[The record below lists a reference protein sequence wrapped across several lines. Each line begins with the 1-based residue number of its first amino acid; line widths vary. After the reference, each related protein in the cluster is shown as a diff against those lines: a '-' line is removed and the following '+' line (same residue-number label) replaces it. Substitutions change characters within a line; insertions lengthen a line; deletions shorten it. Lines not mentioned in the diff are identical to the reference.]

1 MTDMSRIPA
10 EAREFNPWV
19 TTILLLLG
27 NFMNLIDITIVNVAL
42 PSIQRNLDASAS
54 QMEWVS
60 AAYVL
65 AFAAGLLPCGR
76 FGDKLGRK
84 RLFLWGVGLF
94 TLASVACGL
103 AQDMP
108 MLIASR
114 AVQGIGGAMMVP
126 QVMAIMHVIFPPDEK
141 ARAFALSAVVVSL
154 GAVTGPLLG
163 GALITA
169 DIWGLDWRP
178 IFLVNL
184 PVGAFV
190 IIAGARLIP
199 SLGSQRDMAIDWPGV
214 GLFALAIT
222 LIVLP
227 VIEGALLGWPWWC
240 IAAMVASIPVAG
252 LFIRRQIRLEAAGRA
267 QLLPAALMRNGGY
280 LSGLVMVMLHF
291 SAIPGMFLVLAIYFQ
306 TGFGLDPFHS
316 GLATAPFPLGVM
328 AGSYLTGRFGVRGLA
343 ARMGAG
349 AFVLLVGMAWL
360 RHVAGHPSQ
369 PFAAWDFAL
378 PLAICGFGMG
388 LAISP
393 LFQLV
398 LQAVPP
404 RDAGAGSG
412 AMQAFQQVGSALG
425 IAIVSSLFF
434 VRLHAAEGDDYAGA
448 MHHALIYPLA
458 AFAMILLVL
467 AVRRRIMGPATAD
480 TPRGDQP
487 PMLGPE

>member
-1 MTDMSRIPA
+1 MQGESVEPQD
-10 EAREFNPWV
+10 FNPWV
-19 TTILLLLG
+19 ATLLLLLG

-42 PSIQRNLDASAS
+42 PSIQRNLDATAS

-65 AFAAGLLPCGR
+65 AFAAGLLPFGR

-94 TLASVACGL
+94 TLASAACGL

-114 AVQGIGGAMMVP
+114 AIQGIGGAMMVP

-141 ARAFALSAVVVSL
+141 ARAFALAAVVVSL

-190 IIAGARLIP
+190 ILAGSRLIP
-199 SLGSQRDMAIDWPGV
+199 ALASERDMAIDWPGV
-214 GLFALAIT
+214 GLFAVAIT

-240 IAAMVASIPVAG
+240 IAALVASGPVAG
-252 LFIRRQIRLEAAGRA
+252 LFVWRQIRLERAGRA
-267 QLLPAALMRNGGY
+267 QLLPVVLMRNGGY
-280 LSGLVMVMLHF
+280 LSGLLMVLLHF
-291 SAIPGMFLVLAIYFQ
+291 SAIPGTFLVLAIYFQ

-316 GLATAPFPLGVM
+316 GLATSPFPLGVM
-328 AGSYLTGRFGVRGLA
+328 AGSYVTGRFGARAMA

-349 AFVLLVGMAWL
+349 AFVLLLGMAFL
-360 RHVAGHPSQ
+360 RHVAGSPPE
-369 PFAAWDFAL
+369 PFTAWAFVP
-378 PLAICGFGMG
+378 PLAVCGLGMG

-398 LQAVPP
+398 LQAVPG
-404 RDAGAGSG
+404 RDAGAGAG

-434 VRLHAAEGDDYAGA
+434 LRLKASGGADYAA
-448 MHHALIYPLA
+448 ALHHAMIYQLGSFSAILI
-458 AFAMILLVL
+458 ILGL
-467 AVRRRIMGPATAD
+467 RRWLMGPPQPAMV
-480 TPRGDQP
+480 RGGQP
-487 PMLGPE
+487 PIIGPEQR